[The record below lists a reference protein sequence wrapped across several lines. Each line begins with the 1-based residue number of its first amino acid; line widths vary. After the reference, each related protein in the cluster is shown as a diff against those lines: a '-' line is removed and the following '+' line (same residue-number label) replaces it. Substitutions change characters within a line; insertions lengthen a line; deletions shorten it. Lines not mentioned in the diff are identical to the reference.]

1 VFDRVL
7 IANRGEIAVRIERT
21 LARLGVESVAVFSDA
36 DAEAPHVRGA
46 DLSVHI
52 GPTPAR
58 DSYLSIER
66 VVDAALRSGA
76 SAVHPGY
83 GFLSERPEFA
93 AACTEAGLVFVGP
106 GLEAMAMLGDKGRA
120 RAVADAAGVPT
131 LSGWSGEELS
141 DAEIVERVGEGDLPL
156 LVKAAAGGGGKGM
169 RLVERREDLAEAL
182 GAARREAASA
192 FGDERLLIERFVQ
205 PSRHLEVQVIADAH
219 GNAIH
224 LGERECSLQRR
235 HQKVIE
241 ESPSPVVDE
250 GLREV
255 MGAAAVALAKQAG
268 YVNAGTVE
276 LIAERDDPSRF
287 YFLEVNTRLQVEH
300 PVTEEVTGL
309 DLVELQLRV
318 AAGEELPLA
327 QEDVT
332 RSGWA
337 IEARVYAED
346 PAAGFLPSSGKV
358 VAYREAPGVRT
369 DSGIEEGT
377 VVGTDYDPMLAKV
390 VARGD
395 DRDEA
400 LERLRRALGETVVA
414 GPTTNVAYLRALLAR
429 PEVRAGEM
437 DTGLIERRG
446 DEVAAPAAPPE
457 LAALALVAMLG
468 TPEGDDIWSDRS
480 GWRLQGPAWIRRTM
494 EGPDGAVEVAI
505 RAAAAQVGPEP
516 PSIADAIAIRSA
528 IEGGSGRGAP
538 GGPNGVWEWQVGDES
553 GALTWDGT
561 HLGVGS
567 EVDGPKSGL
576 YGRFSAHQ
584 REARRPVSLYGD
596 RDAVWVVD
604 PDVGPVRFAPAVGDA
619 DSASGGEASLGAP
632 MPGTVVQLRVEA
644 GATVTAGETLVVMES
659 MKMEISIQA
668 PRDGVVDTVLVASG
682 DQVDRGATLIEL
694 AEEQPVEVGRPVGDK
709 GLRVHGGGASGEE
722 GSA

>member
-1 VFDRVL
+1 MFDRVL

-83 GFLSERPEFA
+83 GFLSERPDFA
-93 AACTEAGLVFVGP
+93 AACADAGLVFVGP
-106 GLEAMAMLGDKGRA
+106 GPEAMRMLGDKGRA

-131 LSGWSGEELS
+131 LPGWSGDELT
-141 DAEIVERVGEGDLPL
+141 DAEILERVGEGDLPL

-169 RLVERREDLAEAL
+169 RLVERHEDLAEAL

-192 FGDERLLIERFVQ
+192 FGDERVLIERFVE
-205 PSRHLEVQVIADAH
+205 PSRHLEIQVIADAH

-224 LGERECSLQRR
+224 LGERECSFQRR

-241 ESPSPVVDE
+241 ESPSPVVTE
-250 GLREV
+250 EMREA
-255 MGAAAVALAKQAG
+255 MGSAAVALAKQAG

-318 AAGEELPLA
+318 AAGEPLPLA
-327 QEDVT
+327 QDEVK

-337 IEARVYAED
+337 IEARIYAED
-346 PAAGFLPSSGKV
+346 PAAGFLPSSGEV
-358 VAYREAPGVRT
+358 VAYREAPGVRV

-390 VARGD
+390 VAHGD

-400 LERLRRALGETVVA
+400 LERLRRALGATVVA
-414 GPTTNVAYLRALLAR
+414 GPTTNTAYLRALLAR

-437 DTGLIERRG
+437 DTGLIERLG
-446 DEVAAPAAPPE
+446 DEVAAPTAPPE
-457 LAALALVAMLG
+457 LAALALVALLG
-468 TPEGDDIWSDRS
+468 EPEDDDIWSDRS
-480 GWRLQGPAWIRRTM
+480 GWRLQGPVWIRQTLVT
-494 EGPDGAVEVAI
+494 D
-505 RAAAAQVGPEP
+505 P
-516 PSIADAIAIRSA
+516 PSITDQVAVRSA
-528 IEGGSGRGAP
+528 IEGRSGGT
-538 GGPNGVWEWQVGDES
+538 WEWQVGEDS
-553 GALTWDGT
+553 GVLTWDGEL
-561 HLGVGS
+561 LGT
-567 EVDGPKSGL
+567 
-576 YGRFSAHQ
+576 
-584 REARRPVSLYGD
+584 GD
-596 RDAVWVVD
+596 RSRRVVRNFGMGEVSNHAGDSAVWIVD
-604 PDVGPVRFAPAVGDA
+604 PDVGPVRFAPAVGDT
-619 DSASGGEASLGAP
+619 DSAAGGEASLEAP

-659 MKMEISIQA
+659 MKMEISIQS
-668 PRDGVVDTVLVASG
+668 PRDGVIETVLIAVG

-694 AEEQPVEVGRPVGDK
+694 AEED
-709 GLRVHGGGASGEE
+709 A
-722 GSA
+722 

>member
-1 VFDRVL
+1 MFDRVL

-36 DAEAPHVRGA
+36 DAAAPHVRGA

-58 DSYLSIER
+58 DSYLRVER

-76 SAVHPGY
+76 AAVHPGY
-83 GFLSERPEFA
+83 GFLSERADFA
-93 AACTEAGLVFVGP
+93 AACTDAGLVFVGP
-106 GLEAMAMLGDKGRA
+106 GPEAMAMLGDKGRA

-131 LSGWSGEELS
+131 LPGWSGDELS

-192 FGDERLLIERFVQ
+192 FGDERVLIERFVE
-205 PSRHLEVQVIADAH
+205 PSRHLEIQVIADAH

-241 ESPSPVVDE
+241 ESPSPVVTE
-250 GLREV
+250 EMREA
-255 MGAAAVALAKQAG
+255 MGSAAVALAKQAD

-318 AAGEELPLA
+318 AAGETLPLA
-327 QEDVT
+327 QDEVK

-337 IEARVYAED
+337 IEARIYAED
-346 PAAGFLPSSGKV
+346 PAAGFLPSSGEV
-358 VAYREAPGVRT
+358 VAYREAPGVRV

-390 VARGD
+390 VAHGD

-400 LERLRRALGETVVA
+400 LERLRRALGGMVVA
-414 GPTTNVAYLRALLAR
+414 GPTTNTAYLRALLAR
-429 PEVRAGEM
+429 PEVRVGET
-437 DTGLIERRG
+437 DTGLIERLG
-446 DEVAAPAAPPE
+446 DQVAAPVAPPE

-468 TPEGDDIWSDRS
+468 EPEDDDIWSDRS
-480 GWRLQGPAWIRRTM
+480 GWRMQGPVWIRQTL
-494 EGPDGAVEVAI
+494 ESADGPVEAAV
-505 RAAAAQVGPEP
+505 RAAVGP
-516 PSIADAIAIRSA
+516 
-528 IEGGSGRGAP
+528 GASD
-538 GGPNGVWEWQVGDES
+538 GPAGAREWEVGDAA
-553 GALTWDGT
+553 GALTYDGT
-561 HLGVGS
+561 HLGVSNAATDG
-567 EVDGPKSGL
+567 VDGPKTRHIGK
-576 YGRFSAHQ
+576 FSAHQ
-584 REARRPVSLYGD
+584 RRVGVYAEGD
-596 RDAVWVVD
+596 GVWVVD

-619 DSASGGEASLGAP
+619 DSAAGGEASLEAP

-659 MKMEISIQA
+659 MKMEISIQS
-668 PRDGVVDTVLVASG
+668 PRDGVIETVLVAVG

-694 AEEQPVEVGRPVGDK
+694 TEEE
-709 GLRVHGGGASGEE
+709 A
-722 GSA
+722 

>member
-1 VFDRVL
+1 MFDRVL

-36 DAEAPHVRGA
+36 DAAAPHVRGA
-46 DLSVHI
+46 DLAVHI

-66 VVDAALRSGA
+66 VVDAAQRSGA
-76 SAVHPGY
+76 SAIHPGY
-83 GFLSERPEFA
+83 GFLSERPDFA
-93 AACTEAGLVFVGP
+93 AACTDAGLVFVGP
-106 GLEAMAMLGDKGRA
+106 GPKAMRMLGDKGRA

-131 LSGWSGEELS
+131 LAGWSGDELT
-141 DAEIVERVGEGDLPL
+141 DAEILERVAEGDLPL

-192 FGDERLLIERFVQ
+192 FGDERVLIERFVE
-205 PSRHLEVQVIADAH
+205 PSRHLEIQVIADAH

-241 ESPSPVVDE
+241 ESPSPVVTE
-250 GLREV
+250 ELREA
-255 MGAAAVALAKQAG
+255 MGLAAVALARRAG

-276 LIAERDDPSRF
+276 LIAERDDPSNF

-318 AAGEELPLA
+318 AAGESLPLS
-327 QEDVT
+327 QDEVK
-332 RSGWA
+332 RGGWA

-346 PAAGFLPSSGKV
+346 PAAGFLPSSGAV
-358 VAYREAPGVRT
+358 VAYREAPGVRV

-390 VARGD
+390 IARGD

-429 PEVRAGEM
+429 PEVRAGEV
-437 DTGLIERRG
+437 DTGLIERLG
-446 DEVAAPAAPPE
+446 DEVAAPIAPPE
-457 LAALALVAMLG
+457 LAALALVTMLG
-468 TPEGDDIWSDRS
+468 EPEDDNLWSDRS
-480 GWRLQGPAWIRRTM
+480 GWRMQGPSWIRQTL
-494 EGPDGAVEVAI
+494 DG
-505 RAAAAQVGPEP
+505 P

-528 IEGGSGRGAP
+528 IEGGP
-538 GGPNGVWEWQVGDES
+538 GEAWEWEVGDDS
-553 GALTWDGT
+553 GVLTWDGT

-567 EVDGPKSGL
+567 DVDGPKTGL
-576 YGRFSAHQ
+576 SDGFSAHQ
-584 REARRPVSLYGD
+584 RRVGVFADGHG
-596 RDAVWVVD
+596 VWVVD

-619 DSASGGEASLGAP
+619 DAAAGGEALLEAP
-632 MPGTVVQLRVEA
+632 MPGTVVQLRVEP
-644 GATVTAGETLVVMES
+644 GAAVVAGETLVVMES
-659 MKMEISIQA
+659 MKMEISIQS
-668 PRDGVVDTVLVASG
+668 PRDGVIDTVLVAAG
-682 DQVDRGATLIEL
+682 DQVDRGAVLIEL
-694 AEEQPVEVGRPVGDK
+694 TEEEPVDLGSPEGDQ
-709 GLRVHGGGASGEE
+709 GLRPPQ
-722 GSA
+722 GSATGEGEQG

>member
-1 VFDRVL
+1 MFDRVL

-36 DAEAPHVRGA
+36 DAEAPHVRAA

-58 DSYLSIER
+58 DSYLQVER
-66 VVDAALRSGA
+66 ILDAAQRSGA

-83 GFLSERPEFA
+83 GFLSERPDFA
-93 AACTEAGLVFVGP
+93 AACADAGLVFVGP
-106 GLEAMAMLGDKGRA
+106 GPEAMAMLGDKGRA

-131 LSGWSGEELS
+131 LPGWSGDELS

-169 RLVERREDLAEAL
+169 RLVERREDLVEAL
-182 GAARREAASA
+182 GAARREAKSA
-192 FGDERLLIERFVQ
+192 FGDERLLIERYVE
-205 PSRHLEVQVIADAH
+205 PSRHLEVQVIADSH

-241 ESPSPVVDE
+241 ESPSPVVTED
-250 GLREV
+250 LREV
-255 MGAAAVALAKQAG
+255 MGAAAVALAQQAG

-318 AAGEELPLA
+318 AAGEVLPLSQA
-327 QEDVT
+327 EVT

-346 PAAGFLPSSGKV
+346 PAAGFLPSSGEV
-358 VAYREAPGVRT
+358 VAYREAPGVRV
-369 DSGIEEGT
+369 DSGIEEGS

-400 LERLRRALGETVVA
+400 LERLRRALGATVVA
-414 GPTTNVAYLRALLAR
+414 GPTTNTAYLRALLAR

-437 DTGLIERRG
+437 DTGLIERLG
-446 DEVAAPAAPPE
+446 DEVAPPAAGPE
-457 LAALALVAMLG
+457 LAALALVGMLG
-468 TPEGDDIWSDRS
+468 EPEDDDIWSDRS
-480 GWRLQGPAWIRRTM
+480 GWRMQGPSWIRRTL
-494 EGPDGAVEVAI
+494 ES
-505 RAAAAQVGPEP
+505 EP
-516 PSIADAIAIRSA
+516 PSIADAIAVRSA
-528 IEGGSGRGAP
+528 IEGGSGRGA
-538 GGPNGVWEWQVGDES
+538 WEWEVGDEAGTLTYD
-553 GALTWDGT
+553 GALLATNGGLRRQVSVFADG
-561 HLGVGS
+561 
-567 EVDGPKSGL
+567 
-576 YGRFSAHQ
+576 
-584 REARRPVSLYGD
+584 
-596 RDAVWVVD
+596 DAVWVVD
-604 PDVGPVRFAPAVGDA
+604 GDVGPLRFAPAVGDA
-619 DSASGGEASLGAP
+619 DAATGGEASLEAP

-644 GATVTAGETLVVMES
+644 GATVAAGETLVVMES
-659 MKMEISIQA
+659 MKMEISIQS
-668 PRDGVVDTVLVASG
+668 PRDSVVEAVLVAVG

-694 AEEQPVEVGRPVGDK
+694 AEED
-709 GLRVHGGGASGEE
+709 A
-722 GSA
+722 